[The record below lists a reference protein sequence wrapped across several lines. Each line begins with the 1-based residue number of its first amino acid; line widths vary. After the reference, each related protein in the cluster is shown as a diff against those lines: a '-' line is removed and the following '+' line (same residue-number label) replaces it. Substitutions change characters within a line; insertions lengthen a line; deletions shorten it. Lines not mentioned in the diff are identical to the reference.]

1 MANLLVSY
9 DLSCKY
15 NGSTKDYTLKFKV
28 AKGVKVTFT
37 QEGDVNKINL
47 DEGGGI
53 EVTDHNKNYIVEG
66 ALNVQFFQNSK
77 EDAQLKSPGKPD
89 PKILIEP

>member
-15 NGSTKDYTLKFKV
+15 NGSTKEYTLKFKV
-28 AKGVKVTFT
+28 VKGVKVTFS
-37 QEGDVNKINL
+37 QEGDINKINL
-47 DEGGGI
+47 DESGGL
-53 EVTDHNKNYIVEG
+53 EATDHNKNYVVKG

-77 EDAQLKSPGKPD
+77 EDVQLKSPGKPD
-89 PKILIEP
+89 PDIEVGP